1 MEAAVL
7 RDFVFLRKPKIMG
20 LKTTF
25 FRGLAKLNRT
35 ILPNYTKRGLDLEH
49 ASKFQ
54 LAIIGWKAWV
64 TKHAGNSNQK
74 LLKNE

>member
-1 MEAAVL
+1 
-7 RDFVFLRKPKIMG
+7 MG

-25 FRGLAKLNRT
+25 FKGLSKLNKL
-35 ILPNYTKRGLDLEH
+35 ILPNYTKKGLELEK

-64 TKHAGNSNQK
+64 TKHAVNPNQK
-74 LLKNE
+74 LLEN

>member
-1 MEAAVL
+1 
-7 RDFVFLRKPKIMG
+7 MG

-25 FRGLAKLNRT
+25 FKGLSKLNKL
-35 ILPNYTKRGLDLEH
+35 ILPNYTKKGLELEK

-64 TKHAGNSNQK
+64 TKHAGNPNQK
-74 LLKNE
+74 LLEN